1 MKWDII
7 SKSAAA
13 EAASLFSGG
22 AVTHSS
28 SADDRIIDAFIDNMW
43 AERGLSSN
51 TLAAYGSDLR
61 QFSKW
66 LSGRRC
72 NLLSVEHGA
81 IQEYLGDRL
90 LARTSKRTASRL
102 LSTLKRFYRW
112 TQRQGYVR
120 SDPAAQVEAPKPSRP
135 LPKVLSEG
143 EVERLLAAPDVNT
156 PLGLRDKAML
166 ETVYA
171 SGLRVSELVGITLG
185 QINMRQGL
193 IRLFG
198 KGNKERVVPLGE
210 EALHWLGRYLESG
223 RTALLAGRIE
233 RPQQIFVTR
242 RGAGMTRQMCW
253 HMIKRRAGEAGIDKA
268 LSPHTLRHAF
278 ATHLLNHGA
287 DLRAVQ
293 MLLGHS
299 DLSTTQ
305 IYTHIAKA
313 RLRDFHARHHP
324 RA

>member
-1 MKWDII
+1 M
-7 SKSAAA
+7 
-13 EAASLFSGG
+13 
-22 AVTHSS
+22 HSP
-28 SADDRIIDAFIDNMW
+28 ADDRMIDAFTDALW
-43 AERGLSSN
+43 AERGLSRN

-61 QFSKW
+61 QFDGW
-66 LSGRRC
+66 LQAAGRD
-72 NLLSVEHGA
+72 LLSVERSQ
-81 IQEYLGDRL
+81 IQSYLSDRIMGR
-90 LARTSKRTASRL
+90 ASKRTTSRL

-112 TQRQGYVR
+112 AQRQGYVK
-120 SDPAAQVEAPKPSRP
+120 SDPTAQVEAPKLSRP
-135 LPKVLSEG
+135 LPKVLTES
-143 EVERLLAAPDVNT
+143 EVEQLLAAPDIDTV
-156 PLGLRDKAML
+156 LGLRDKAML
-166 ETVYA
+166 EVAYA

-185 QINMRQGL
+185 QLNLRQGL

-210 EALHWLGRYLESG
+210 EAAHWLNRYLQ
-223 RTALLAGRIE
+223 AGRAE
-233 RPQQIFVTR
+233 LLVGRDVRPEHLFITR
-242 RGAGMTRQMCW
+242 RGGGMTRQMCW
-253 HMIKRRAGEAGIDKA
+253 HMIKRYTRAAGITKS

>member
-1 MKWDII
+1 M
-7 SKSAAA
+7 
-13 EAASLFSGG
+13 
-22 AVTHSS
+22 TSS
-28 SADDRIIDAFIDNMW
+28 SGDDPIIDAFIDALW
-43 AERGLSSN
+43 AERGLSRN
-51 TLAAYGSDLR
+51 TLAAYASDLR
-61 QFSKW
+61 QFAGW
-66 LSGRRC
+66 LLERENTLLGVERGQIQSYLSDRILGR
-72 NLLSVEHGA
+72 A
-81 IQEYLGDRL
+81 
-90 LARTSKRTASRL
+90 SKRTTSRL

-112 TQRQGYVR
+112 AQRQGHMR
-120 SDPAAQVEAPKPSRP
+120 FDPAAPVEAPKLSRP
-135 LPKVLSEG
+135 LPKVLSEN

-171 SGLRVSELVGITLG
+171 SGLRVSELVGIELG
-185 QINMRQGL
+185 QINLRQGL
-193 IRLFG
+193 VRLFG

-210 EALHWLGRYLESG
+210 EALHWLNRYLETGRPALLSG
-223 RTALLAGRIE
+223 RDN
-233 RPQQIFVTR
+233 RPEQLFVTR
-242 RGAGMTRQMCW
+242 RGGGMTRQMCW
-253 HMIKRRAGEAGIDKA
+253 HMIKRYAGEAGIDKP

>member
-1 MKWDII
+1 MGYYKEIQNRGRY
-7 SKSAAA
+7 SAI
-13 EAASLFSGG
+13 FSGANG
-22 AVTHSS
+22 AVMRP
-28 SADDRIIDAFIDNMW
+28 ADDRIIDIFIDALW
-43 AERGLSSN
+43 AERGLSRN
-51 TLAAYGSDLR
+51 TLAAYSSDLR
-61 QFSKW
+61 QFSGW
-66 LSGRRC
+66 LLTKEKA
-72 NLLSVEHGA
+72 LLSVERGQ
-81 IQEYLGDRL
+81 IQSYLSDRIV
-90 LARTSKRTASRL
+90 ARASKRTTSRL

-112 TQRQGYVR
+112 AQRQGHVNF
-120 SDPAAQVEAPKPSRP
+120 DPAAQVEAPKLGRP
-135 LPKVLSEG
+135 LPKVLTEN
-143 EVERLLAAPDVNT
+143 EVEQLLAAPDVDT
-156 PLGLRDKAML
+156 VLGLRDKAML

-210 EALHWLGRYLESG
+210 EALHWLSRYWEVSRPALLSG
-223 RTALLAGRIE
+223 RDL
-233 RPQQIFVTR
+233 RPEHLFITR
-242 RGAGMTRQMCW
+242 RGGGMTRQMCW
-253 HMIKRRAGEAGIDKA
+253 HMIKRHAQTAGIAKS

-313 RLRDFHARHHP
+313 RLRDFHARYHP

>member
-1 MKWDII
+1 MP
-7 SKSAAA
+7 
-13 EAASLFSGG
+13 
-22 AVTHSS
+22 S
-28 SADDRIIDAFIDNMW
+28 SAGDHMIDVFTDALW
-43 AERGLSSN
+43 AERGLSRN

-61 QFSKW
+61 QFNGW
-66 LSGRRC
+66 LRNAGQD
-72 NLLSVEHGA
+72 LLSVERSQ
-81 IQEYLGDRL
+81 IQSYLSDRIMGR
-90 LARTSKRTASRL
+90 ASKRTTSRL

-112 TQRQGYVR
+112 AQRQGHVK
-120 SDPAAQVEAPKPSRP
+120 SDPTAQVEAPKLSRP
-135 LPKVLSEG
+135 LPKVLTES
-143 EVERLLAAPDVNT
+143 EVEQLLGAADVDT
-156 PLGLRDKAML
+156 VLGLRDKAML
-166 ETVYA
+166 EVVYA

-185 QINMRQGL
+185 QLNLRQGL

-210 EALHWLGRYLESG
+210 EAMHWLNRYLEQGRPALLSG
-223 RTALLAGRIE
+223 RDARSEHLFI
-233 RPQQIFVTR
+233 TR
-242 RGAGMTRQMCW
+242 RGSGMTRQMCW
-253 HMIKRRAGEAGIDKA
+253 HMIKRYARVAGVMKS

>member
-1 MKWDII
+1 MP
-7 SKSAAA
+7 
-13 EAASLFSGG
+13 AS
-22 AVTHSS
+22 V
-28 SADDRIIDAFIDNMW
+28 DDRTIDAFIDALW
-43 AERGLSSN
+43 AERGLSRN

-61 QFSKW
+61 QFDGW
-66 LSGRRC
+66 LRTAGRD
-72 NLLSVEHGA
+72 LLSVERSQ
-81 IQEYLGDRL
+81 IQSYLSDRIIGR
-90 LARTSKRTASRL
+90 ASKRTTSRL

-112 TQRQGYVR
+112 AQRQGYMK
-120 SDPAAQVEAPKPSRP
+120 SDPTAQVEAPKLSRP
-135 LPKVLSEG
+135 LPKVLAES
-143 EVERLLAAPDVNT
+143 EVEQLLAAPDVDT
-156 PLGLRDKAML
+156 VLGLRDKAML
-166 ETVYA
+166 EAVYA
-171 SGLRVSELVGITLG
+171 SGLRVSELIGITLG
-185 QINMRQGL
+185 QLNLRQGL

-210 EALHWLGRYLESG
+210 EALDWLNRYLQEGRPALLSG
-223 RTALLAGRIE
+223 RDA
-233 RPQQIFVTR
+233 RPEHLFITR
-242 RGAGMTRQMCW
+242 RGGGMTRQMCW
-253 HMIKRRAGEAGIDKA
+253 HMIKRYARVAGITKS

>member
-1 MKWDII
+1 M
-7 SKSAAA
+7 
-13 EAASLFSGG
+13 
-22 AVTHSS
+22 THSS
-28 SADDRIIDAFIDNMW
+28 SDDERIIEAFIDALW

-61 QFSKW
+61 QFSRW
-66 LSGRRC
+66 LSGPRR
-72 NLLSVEHGA
+72 NLLSAAREH
-81 IQEYLGDRL
+81 IQAYLGDRAA
-90 LARTSKRTASRL
+90 ARASKRTTSRL

-112 TQRQGYVR
+112 AQRQGHMR
-120 SDPAAQVEAPKPSRP
+120 SDPAAQVEAPKLSRP

-143 EVERLLAAPDVNT
+143 EVERLLGAPDVNT

-185 QINMRQGL
+185 QINLRQGL

-210 EALHWLGRYLESG
+210 EALHWLNRYLE
-223 RTALLAGRIE
+223 TARLELLAGRDN
-233 RPQQIFVTR
+233 RPEELFITR

-253 HMIKRRAGEAGIDKA
+253 HMIKRYAGEAGIDKP

>member
-1 MKWDII
+1 VTD
-7 SKSAAA
+7 SA
-13 EAASLFSGG
+13 
-22 AVTHSS
+22 SS
-28 SADDRIIDAFIDNMW
+28 DDRIIDAFIDALW
-43 AERGLSSN
+43 AEHGLSRN
-51 TLAAYGSDLR
+51 TLTAYASDLR
-61 QFSKW
+61 QFAGW
-66 LSGRRC
+66 LQQKDR
-72 NLLSVEHGA
+72 NLLSVERGQ
-81 IQEYLGDRL
+81 IQSYLSDRIV
-90 LARTSKRTASRL
+90 ARASKRTISRL

-112 TQRQGYVR
+112 AQRQGHMQA
-120 SDPAAQVEAPKPSRP
+120 DPSAQVEAPKLSRP
-135 LPKVLSEG
+135 LPKVLTEG
-143 EVERLLAAPDVNT
+143 EVERLLTAPDINT
-156 PLGLRDKAML
+156 TLGLRDKAML

-171 SGLRVSELVGITLG
+171 SGLRVSELVAITLG
-185 QINMRQGL
+185 QVNLRQGL

-210 EALHWLGRYLESG
+210 EALHWLNRYLETERDVLLSG
-223 RTALLAGRIE
+223 LDA
-233 RPQQIFVTR
+233 RPEQLFVTR

-253 HMIKRRAGEAGIDKA
+253 HMIKRYARKAGIDKT

>member
-1 MKWDII
+1 MTP
-7 SKSAAA
+7 S
-13 EAASLFSGG
+13 FN
-22 AVTHSS
+22 
-28 SADDRIIDAFIDNMW
+28 DDRIIDAFIDALW
-43 AERGLSSN
+43 AERGLSRN

-61 QFSKW
+61 QFAGW
-66 LSGRRC
+66 
-72 NLLSVEHGA
+72 
-81 IQEYLGDRL
+81 L
-90 LARTSKRTASRL
+90 LARERGLLSIERGQIQSYLSDRIIAHASKRTTSRL

-112 TQRQGYVR
+112 AQRQGHLDF
-120 SDPAAQVEAPKPSRP
+120 DPAAQVEAPKLSRP
-135 LPKVLSEG
+135 LPKVLTES
-143 EVERLLAAPDVNT
+143 EVERLLSAPNVNT
-156 PLGLRDKAML
+156 ALGLRDKAML

-171 SGLRVSELVGITLG
+171 AGLRVSELVGITLG
-185 QINMRQGL
+185 QINTRQGL

-210 EALHWLGRYLESG
+210 EALHWLGRYLEMARPELLSG
-223 RTALLAGRIE
+223 RDA
-233 RPQQIFVTR
+233 RPEQLFVTR
-242 RGAGMTRQMCW
+242 RGNGMTRQMCW
-253 HMIKRRAGEAGIDKA
+253 HMIKRYAREAGVAKP